1 MIALARRAGWLGWS
15 LILPVVLFWLWWIT
29 SANSTN
35 YVFPPL
41 ERIVSSLRTQWFS
54 ADGLAQAWPSLRNFV
69 LGYLAACAL
78 GVAIGGWL
86 GRHAWSRD
94 ALLPVMDFLRSL
106 PPPVLLPLG
115 VLALGTGNEM
125 KIVVICLGSIWP
137 VIFGAMEGVRGLDPV
152 RGSVTR
158 VFRLSLFDRW
168 RYVILPNAA
177 PHVVAGMQ
185 AALQIAFVL
194 IVISEFIASSTGIGF
209 TILQASRTFRQADMW
224 AGVIFLGLLGLFIN
238 LVFEVVKRWVLRWR
252 IEESR
257 LRLQQ

>member
-1 MIALARRAGWLGWS
+1 VTGLLKRTGWLGWS
-15 LILPVVLFWLWWIT
+15 LILPAFLVWLWWT
-29 SANSTN
+29 VSARSTN

-41 ERIVSSLRTQWFS
+41 ERIVESLGARWFS
-54 ADGLAQAWPSLRNFV
+54 AEGIGEAWPSLRNFAF
-69 LGYLAACAL
+69 GYLAACVL
-78 GVAIGGWL
+78 GVAVGGWL
-86 GRHAWSRD
+86 ARHARSRD
-94 ALLPVMDFLRSL
+94 ALLPAMDFLRSL

-115 VLALGTGNEM
+115 VLALGTGHEM

-137 VIFGAMEGVRGLDPV
+137 VIFGAMEGVRGLDPI
-152 RGSVTR
+152 RGSVLT
-158 VFRLSLFDRW
+158 VFRIRPMDRW

-194 IVISEFIASSTGIGF
+194 IVISEFIASTTGIGF
-209 TILQASRTFRQADMW
+209 TILHASRTFRQADMW
-224 AGVIFLGLLGLFIN
+224 AGVIFLGLLGLLIN
-238 LVFEVVKRWVLRWR
+238 LVFEAVKRRVLRWR